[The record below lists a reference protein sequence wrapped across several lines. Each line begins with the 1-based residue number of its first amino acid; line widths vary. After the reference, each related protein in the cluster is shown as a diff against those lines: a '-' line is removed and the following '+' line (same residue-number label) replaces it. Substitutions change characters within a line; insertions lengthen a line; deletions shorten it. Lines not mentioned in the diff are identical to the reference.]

1 MIRFFLLL
9 MLAFASQPLLA
20 NLSVLV
26 SVLPQKSIVE
36 YIGGDDVSVE
46 VIVGNGISPENYQP
60 TAQEIV
66 GLARADLYVR
76 TGLPF
81 EEQLLPKLMEVNP
94 DLRVLDMREG
104 VEVIND
110 DPHIWTDPLKLVQH
124 VYYLSSELADL
135 SPEQTVEF
143 EQNYQAY
150 LVLLGDLDREIWL
163 EIGPMIQRKFLVY
176 HPAWGYFASR
186 YGLTQLSVEQH
197 GREPNARG
205 MAQLI
210 DQVKAARIKVI
221 FVQPQHNVRSA
232 SSFAETVGAAVE
244 ISDPL
249 EENLF
254 VSIKKMAKLLRDY
267 N

>member
-1 MIRFFLLL
+1 MKKILLIV
-9 MLAFASQPLLA
+9 LLT
-20 NLSVLV
+20 LCSSPVFSGVLVLV

-36 YIGGDDVSVE
+36 YIGGDSVSVE
-46 VIVGNGISPENYQP
+46 VIVGYGISPENYQP
-60 TAQEIV
+60 TAKEIV
-66 GLARADLYVR
+66 GLAKADLYVR

-94 DLRVLDMREG
+94 DLRILDMREG
-104 VEVIND
+104 VNVIDD

-124 VYYLSSELADL
+124 VYYLSSELTDL
-135 SPEQTVEF
+135 SPELAEEF

-210 DQVKAARIKVI
+210 DQVKAAEIKVI

-232 SSFAETVGAAVE
+232 GSFAETVDAAVE

-249 EENLF
+249 EEDLF
-254 VSIKKMAKLLRDY
+254 ASIKKMAKLLRDY